1 MSSPAQH
8 SPPFEIPRNKP
19 AAAASQHGASSVP
32 FWNPRTGIF
41 DPAQLRLAIV
51 MRGWTVVEFAK
62 AAKVSRG
69 CFYSAL
75 LGSGVTDRT
84 AIRIFQTLATRDPYS
99 LTL

>member
-1 MSSPAQH
+1 MES
-8 SPPFEIPRNKP
+8 K
-19 AAAASQHGASSVP
+19 
-32 FWNPRTGIF
+32 TGIF

-51 MRGWTVVEFAK
+51 MRGWTVAEFAN

-69 CFYSAL
+69 CLYSAL

-84 AIRIFQTLATRDPYS
+84 AIRIVQALATREPIS